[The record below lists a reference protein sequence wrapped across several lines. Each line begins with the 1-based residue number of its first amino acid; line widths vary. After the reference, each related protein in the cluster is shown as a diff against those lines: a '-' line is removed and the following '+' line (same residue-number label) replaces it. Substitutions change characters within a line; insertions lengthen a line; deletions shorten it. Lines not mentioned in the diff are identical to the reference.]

1 MNQKNTII
9 YFGMGCFT
17 DTDVTVVKQLQ
28 KEYSVHWYVLHQPH
42 DPYPVSFYV
51 DFVKNSGVKLH
62 MLHITNRRRSF
73 KVLKLMFK
81 TFTEIVELSPSLIYS
96 CCFDFYFSLAYLIK
110 AKSIPLVFGVHD
122 VIQHSDKRNSIFY
135 HLSYRFSLF
144 VGDVFLQF
152 SSNQNRVF
160 KQLYPKL
167 KSSMVGMSIK
177 DFGEAK
183 GEKHIFDNSTIKILF
198 FGSIQYYKGYDLL
211 INAFEKI
218 LNMGINNIR
227 LSFLGECTPKNELYL
242 KSLVKSYD
250 KYNLR
255 LHFID
260 NDEIPQIYNEHD
272 LAIFPYREATQSG
285 PLMIAINYCLPIIAA
300 NHSCFADIL
309 GHADCSILYDSN
321 NNNALIE
328 ILQNVSRMSNTDYQR
343 LKDKAIELNK
353 QYSEEVIVDS
363 YIKVF
368 NELIK
373 CN

>member
-1 MNQKNTII
+1 
-9 YFGMGCFT
+9 
-17 DTDVTVVKQLQ
+17 
-28 KEYSVHWYVLHQPH
+28 
-42 DPYPVSFYV
+42 
-51 DFVKNSGVKLH
+51 
-62 MLHITNRRRSF
+62 ML
-73 KVLKLMFK
+73 
-81 TFTEIVELSPSLIYS
+81 
-96 CCFDFYFSLAYLIK
+96 LAI
-110 AKSIPLVFGVHD
+110 
-122 VIQHSDKRNSIFY
+122 SIFFA
-135 HLSYRFSLF
+135 LS
-144 VGDVFLQF
+144 
-152 SSNQNRVF
+152 SSC
-160 KQLYPKL
+160 
-167 KSSMVGMSIK
+167 
-177 DFGEAK
+177 
-183 GEKHIFDNSTIKILF
+183 
-198 FGSIQYYKGYDLL
+198 
-211 INAFEKI
+211 AFEKI

-285 PLMIAINYCLPIIAA
+285 PLMIAINYC
-300 NHSCFADIL
+300 
-309 GHADCSILYDSN
+309 SN

>member
-1 MNQKNTII
+1 
-9 YFGMGCFT
+9 
-17 DTDVTVVKQLQ
+17 
-28 KEYSVHWYVLHQPH
+28 
-42 DPYPVSFYV
+42 
-51 DFVKNSGVKLH
+51 
-62 MLHITNRRRSF
+62 
-73 KVLKLMFK
+73 
-81 TFTEIVELSPSLIYS
+81 
-96 CCFDFYFSLAYLIK
+96 
-110 AKSIPLVFGVHD
+110 
-122 VIQHSDKRNSIFY
+122 
-135 HLSYRFSLF
+135 
-144 VGDVFLQF
+144 
-152 SSNQNRVF
+152 
-160 KQLYPKL
+160 
-167 KSSMVGMSIK
+167 
-177 DFGEAK
+177 
-183 GEKHIFDNSTIKILF
+183 
-198 FGSIQYYKGYDLL
+198 
-211 INAFEKI
+211 
-218 LNMGINNIR
+218 MGINNIR

-242 KSLVKSYD
+242 KSLIKSYD
-250 KYNLR
+250 KYSLR
-255 LHFID
+255 LHFIN

-309 GHADCSILYDSN
+309 GHADYSILYDSN